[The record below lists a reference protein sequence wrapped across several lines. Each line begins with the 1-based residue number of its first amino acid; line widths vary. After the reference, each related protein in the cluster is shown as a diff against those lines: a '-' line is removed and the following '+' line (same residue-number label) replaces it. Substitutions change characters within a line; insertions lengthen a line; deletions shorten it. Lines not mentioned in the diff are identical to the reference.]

1 MAVVLATGLAAC
13 SLNASARSLRAAS
26 SEPTAGPSASRSGTP
41 VKAHRG
47 DAELKNGYFKLYTG
61 KH

>member
-26 SEPTAGPSASRSGTP
+26 SEPTAGPSATRSGTP

-47 DAELKNGYFKLYTG
+47 DGFMYKGYF
-61 KH
+61 